1 MGLFSGLIGNA
12 SKVDIGQIEKDY
24 EDLFSTSEI
33 VESGYKLIRDTI
45 IFTNKRVIF
54 VDKQGMTGKKT
65 EYLSIPYKSI
75 SYFEIETAGH
85 FDLDAEL
92 KIYISGK
99 DLPIQKQFNKNTNI
113 YEVQSILIDHIG

>member
-1 MGLFSGLIGNA
+1 MGLFSGLMGNA

-24 EDLFSTSEI
+24 EDLFSASEI
-33 VESGYKLIRDTI
+33 VESAYKLIRDTI

-65 EYLSIPYKSI
+65 EYLSVPYKSI

-99 DLPIQKQFNKNTNI
+99 DLPIQKQFNRNTNI
-113 YEVQSILIDHIG
+113 YEVQAILIDHIG